1 MISSIVCVD
10 KNWGIGCQN
19 KLLTYIPEDMRFFK
33 EKTKNNVVIMGR
45 KTYESLPSR
54 PLPYRTNMVV
64 TSKIDK
70 HCEIDENGTV
80 FVSMNF
86 IKTYLQTLS
95 PESPIDYYVIGGG
108 QIYKELLPYCNK
120 VYVTKVNF
128 AFEDVDTYFPNL
140 DKQENWEITDDGEE
154 KEYRG
159 TKYRFCIYK
168 KEV

>member
-1 MISSIVCVD
+1 
-10 KNWGIGCQN
+10 
-19 KLLTYIPEDMRFFK
+19 
-33 EKTKNNVVIMGR
+33 MGR

-54 PLPYRTNMVV
+54 PLPYRTNIVV

-70 HCEIDENGTV
+70 HCKIDENGTI
-80 FVSMNF
+80 FVSIDF

-95 PESPIDYYVIGGG
+95 LESPIDYYVIGGG

-120 VYVTKVNF
+120 AYVTKVNF
-128 AFEDVDTYFPNL
+128 AFENVDTYFPNL
-140 DKQENWEITDDGEE
+140 DEQEKWETTDDGEE

-159 TKYRFCIYK
+159 TKYRFCVYE